1 MGRLK
6 TSLWTLAAA
15 AFLAVCPSCE
25 KTLRPSEETP
35 GGESLSIS
43 VSGERMTKGAADGDV
58 IKSLRVWLVKNGT
71 VDAFYSNDAVNGAST
86 TVTFE
91 NVTRGDHTLYIVA
104 NYKGLDSY
112 VKGSAID
119 SDFTGKTLGAG
130 ITDGNSPVYT
140 EEDGMPLSAVKRI
153 TIAIGKNSVEAHL
166 LRVAGRI
173 SFEIRNTTTKDFYI
187 AKVGLEKQN
196 PSDGYLFQQFDS
208 NGNVVHAAAGTNV
221 AFPEVPGDVVKVAAG
236 TTGMVYDHY
245 LFETTPEASA
255 QQFSFNMSGA
265 LYPTDKEA
273 KWERELYSFGN
284 NQTSIASGKQY
295 LIRSAS
301 SSTFYLGISDA
312 GSLILKEFNDDKNF
326 VSEGEGIKKFLWEI
340 SAAGTSGYR
349 IRNVGTGQYLV
360 VSSRGVMSLG
370 TSGSAFSTT
379 TSGTGLA
386 FYTTSGGYKYYL
398 DNDTNTPG
406 IAATTNPPLTS
417 SLWHL
422 REAKESL
429 PTNKEGFNFLEA
441 DAEVSGKS
449 ELTYIDRY
457 GNPQPLKHIC
467 RNEHLKV
474 AVNIFFHEATESFTF
489 SVEPWSQKDSETTFD

>member
-6 TSLWTLAAA
+6 TSLLALAAA
-15 AFLAVCPSCE
+15 ALVAVCPSCE
-25 KTLRPSEETP
+25 KAARPSEESSA
-35 GGESLSIS
+35 GEESLSIS
-43 VSGERMTKGAADGDV
+43 VSGERMTKAAKDGDV

-71 VDAFYSNDAVNGAST
+71 VDAFYSNDAVNGTST

-112 VKGSAID
+112 VKGSAIG
-119 SDFTGKTLGAG
+119 SAFTGKTLGAD
-130 ITDGNSPVYT
+130 IKDGNSPEFT
-140 EEDGMPLSAVKRI
+140 EEDGMPLSAVKNI

-173 SFEIRNTTTKDFYI
+173 SFEIRNTTAKDFYI

-221 AFPEVPGDVVKVAAG
+221 AFPEIPGDVVKVAAG
-236 TTGMVYDHY
+236 TTGTVYDRY

-295 LIRSAS
+295 LIRSNS
-301 SSTFYLGISDA
+301 SSTFYLGISDT

-326 VSEGEGIKKFLWEI
+326 IAEGEGIKRFLWEI

-349 IRNVGTGQYLV
+349 IKNVNLEYE
-360 VSSRGVMSLG
+360 
-370 TSGSAFSTT
+370 
-379 TSGTGLA
+379 
-386 FYTTSGGYKYYL
+386 
-398 DNDTNTPG
+398 
-406 IAATTNPPLTS
+406 PPPV
-417 SLWHL
+417 
-422 REAKESL
+422 R
-429 PTNKEGFNFLEA
+429 
-441 DAEVSGKS
+441 
-449 ELTYIDRY
+449 
-457 GNPQPLKHIC
+457 
-467 RNEHLKV
+467 
-474 AVNIFFHEATESFTF
+474 
-489 SVEPWSQKDSETTFD
+489 